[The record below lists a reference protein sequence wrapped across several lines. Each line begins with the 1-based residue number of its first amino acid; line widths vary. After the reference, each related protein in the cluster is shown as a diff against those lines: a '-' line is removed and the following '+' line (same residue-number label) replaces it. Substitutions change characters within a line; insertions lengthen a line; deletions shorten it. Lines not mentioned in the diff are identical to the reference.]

1 MRIKTTLLFLLTLF
15 TYRELSAQERTFD
28 RTKYA
33 VPAGWKEEV
42 MDDVVSYTGFN
53 DQTGSWCQLAI
64 YKSVESKGNVEAD
77 FASEWEQLIVK
88 SNDMKSGPVKS
99 EVTEDDG
106 WKVVAASGTATF
118 DNAHMDIIHIVIS
131 GYNICVSIVIRSN
144 SLNAY
149 TTDVDKFVESVNVIK
164 PDASQYAAEIKY
176 ADTGLVGTWV
186 KSSSARA
193 TWADPAFVGLAGY
206 TKDEYIFH
214 PGGTYYFISKTFRSG
229 YEKIILVK
237 ESGTYTV
244 AGNKLSLTPQASVI
258 ESWSK
263 KDGVDKWG
271 KRLSMENRRLENTT
285 YTFTSHYF
293 EGIKQSNLV
302 LQADKPTERD
312 GAFSGNTT
320 YTNAYYYAP
329 ASENNTA
336 IDLPREGVD

>member
-1 MRIKTTLLFLLTLF
+1 MKITTVLLFLLTF
-15 TYRELSAQERTFD
+15 FIYSELSAQEKKFD

-33 VPAGWKEEV
+33 IPAGWKEEI
-42 MDDVVSYTGFN
+42 MDDVVSYTGLN
-53 DQTGSWCQLAI
+53 EQTGAWCQLAV

-88 SNDMKSGPVKS
+88 SNKMKSGPVKR
-99 EVTEDDG
+99 EVNEDNG
-106 WKVVAASGTATF
+106 WKVLAASGTATF
-118 DNAHMDIIHIVIS
+118 HNAHMDIIHIVIS
-131 GYNICVSIVIRSN
+131 GYNVCVSIVIRSN
-144 SLNAY
+144 SLDAY
-149 TTDVDKFVESVNVIK
+149 MTDVDKFVESVNVMK
-164 PDASQYAAEIKY
+164 PDVSQYAEEIKY

-193 TWADPAFVGLAGY
+193 TWADPASVGLAGY
-206 TKDEYIFH
+206 TKDEYIFD
-214 PGGTYYFISKTFRSG
+214 PGGRYNFISKTFRSG
-229 YEKIILVK
+229 YDKIILVK

-244 AGNKLSLTPQASVI
+244 AGDKLSLAPQASVI

-271 KRLSMENRRLENTT
+271 KRLSSQNRMLENTT
-285 YTFTSHYF
+285 YTFKSHYF

-320 YTNAYYYAP
+320 YNNAYYYAP

-336 IDLPREGVD
+336 IDLPQEGAH